1 MDLEN
6 RKKTQSHDKNVFTV
20 SFFNDI
26 ENNNLSKLDVS
37 YIFSKF
43 GSVRKIKYV
52 QDGKV
57 LVFYKEKQGAQ
68 KAMEIMECAQKYFF
82 RPILYV
88 KPKDKSETTQ
98 RTKINNSATMSGPF
112 DFGQKIIPDP
122 FQQIRL
128 KKIKNMRKNHSI
140 LSPVFSTLEDPPKIS
155 PKYRQPFTAG
165 LKFRGR
171 GIQTRHS
178 GPENLKKSRQK
189 KPHEIK

>member
-1 MDLEN
+1 MELKN
-6 RKKTQSHDKNVFTV
+6 WNKIQANNDKNVFIV
-20 SFFNDI
+20 SFSNDI
-26 ENNNLSKLDVS
+26 EKNNLSKLDVS
-37 YIFSKF
+37 YVFSKF
-43 GSVRKIKYV
+43 GSVCEIHYV
-52 QDGKV
+52 EHGR
-57 LVFYKEKQGAQ
+57 VFVSYTDKREAQ
-68 KAMEIMECAQKYFF
+68 KAMEIMKLVAHKYFF
-82 RPILYV
+82 RPKYV

-189 KPHEIK
+189 NL